1 MTAARRRLE
10 SRRRTQTMSPEQL
23 EEMRRRAREKVQ
35 EDLAAAPGALAQGVG
50 NFARFL
56 TEDPERTAKLGGL
69 LTDAGGI
76 AEAFGY
82 YPDPFNEGKFLPS
95 ALQQFKEGDRLGAG
109 LTTLGAIP
117 LLGIFARGIK
127 GARAA
132 ARGADAAD
140 NAENADTLPQEL
152 TFPDLGDSTV
162 DIEPDP
168 FREPDILNINDLRA
182 SELRQGYGGEMLKR
196 VIKEADRKGVTL
208 TLKPE
213 QLPDA
218 PPGAMDDDQLREW
231 YRSLGFRNR
240 VEQSGDVPEGSGP
253 GKADYMIRPPKPI
266 KSFADYNKEIG
277 KARQDG
283 DKDLVKRLVA
293 ERDEDHP
300 PKKKQKKQKEPQKSA
315 RDVARQASIVE
326 QDNTGVVRHVRSG
339 ERENQS
345 TENFGFEGP
354 GLTRYSTAAT
364 RALAK
369 MKLPSR
375 NVSGDDLLNRLELS
389 AMTEDQSGIRSLI
402 KEMGG
407 LDDPNFIGKEGSG
420 ATITY
425 DQFLERLNQYGPKR
439 NVVRNADPEYPRMQ
453 ELDYYSEVTDP
464 ASENFAINPVQSLGF
479 GRSAY
484 HRFNNL
490 HTFNRN
496 IDPKTKTGR
505 EAINLRTSHDH
516 YRDLGPEIEEALGP
530 DHDIIA
536 HSRGGLYRMRDSAN
550 PSDNGHLTV
559 GFDEFQIDGMSRLS
573 KLRSEI
579 TPQKRLK
586 EKARIEKKAS
596 QFQDKASSIGD
607 DALARFNSTED
618 DFTKNFNQIFKYYS
632 TDGASEG
639 QKIGDMIM
647 MDKFLTNLR
656 TADPAREFW
665 EKNFQSMF
673 RKPDFDPSNK
683 EFLAKF
689 VSSREGQNY
698 MEDLFPGQLVALRDK
713 GDFGGYERF
722 SERMKRYGEAPENG
736 AGSMVLDGMSDIL
749 KSGKPGDSF
758 MSRAFEGQKLDELNE
773 AGEEYGNAVAE
784 LSVLAGDK
792 LNRINIVDRAFVE
805 TADKYGDVIE
815 ELSDIKQEFSS
826 LKAAQ
831 DKNISR
837 RLERLNQK
845 TKAFSDFSNS
855 MASMDPSF
863 AARQKAQ
870 FRRIDNMVRLLK
882 QAEDG
887 EGGIRSIKFD
897 NGADFIQELV
907 DGFRKGREVI
917 DITDTSA
924 ESFYSTRRALQ
935 QGRDHALAVLLEGDF
950 TSLRGLEQYKNRRLN
965 LPEGGGNFE
974 VRGSAEELEKQ
985 RQLLEDL
992 QFELRSLF
1000 GGDYENFSEAFKAD
1014 SRVGIADK
1022 KANDNLIELHERQI
1036 SSGFSDE
1043 PNIDLQTVAEQN
1055 QAMLDL
1061 TERESELLK
1070 KTADAD
1076 PEFSAELVEQ
1086 ISSGMLRKEYD
1097 LPFESVSNSIEQV
1110 IQGDLANLFDGH
1122 LMNHTLYQS
1131 HRGKPVTAEDLLEP
1145 DTDFAVPKFIMIPTA
1160 GKTLQQ
1166 RRPSVSFEEPGGF
1179 KFQDGAR
1186 DAAIKNF
1193 MEDNPGLVKIRKE
1206 LNEVAS
1212 AQTDAAIDNGYKSKD
1227 VVLEITEETRRKY
1240 AEAFARA
1247 INNQVKQAEKGLL
1260 PRNADAV
1267 DSAEYL
1273 RTEAMRYFKES
1284 NTDSDTFVRYAKG
1297 GEVNLHK
1304 GIGAM
1309 AREVL

>member
-1 MTAARRRLE
+1 MTPIQKEIDERQKLLARKREQRREQLRQDQERRRE
-10 SRRRTQTMSPEQL
+10 AIKE
-23 EEMRRRAREKVQ
+23 
-35 EDLAAAPGALAQGVG
+35 APGALAQGVG

-56 TEDPERTAKLGGL
+56 KENPESGVKLGGL

-82 YPDPFNEGKFLPS
+82 YPDPFNEGKYMPS
-95 ALQQFKEGDRLGAG
+95 VAQQLREAETVGEYVGAG

-117 LLGIFARGIK
+117 LVGIFARGIK
-127 GARAA
+127 GARAVSDI
-132 ARGADAAD
+132 ADAAED
-140 NAENADTLPQEL
+140 AEEALKAGHKLD
-152 TFPDLGDSTV
+152 FPDLNGSSV
-162 DIEPDP
+162 RLEPDP
-168 FREPDILNINDLRA
+168 FGKEDVLNINELQA
-182 SELRQGYGGEMLKR
+182 TELRKGYGTEMMNR
-196 VIKEADRKGVTL
+196 IIADADRDGVTL
-208 TLKPE
+208 TLMPE
-213 QLPDA
+213 RLGDDLLS
-218 PPGAMDDDQLREW
+218 MDDDELRAF
-231 YRSLGFRNR
+231 YRKFGFRDR
-240 VEQSGDVPEGSGP
+240 APRTGDTP
-253 GKADYMIRPPKPI
+253 ADSDSPLSKYMIR
-266 KSFADYNKEIG
+266 E
-277 KARQDG
+277 
-283 DKDLVKRLVA
+283 
-293 ERDEDHP
+293 
-300 PKKKQKKQKEPQKSA
+300 PKKAEEPKKASMREAQYNAAIGAARGNPEEQQRLIAEKNEFYPKKSKKKKEPQKSA
-315 RDVARQASIVE
+315 RDLANEASIVE
-326 QDNTGVVRHVRSG
+326 QDNTGVVRHIRSG
-339 ERENQS
+339 ERADQS

-453 ELDYYSEVTDP
+453 ELDYYSEITDP
-464 ASENFAINPVQSLGF
+464 ASQNFAINPVQALSF
-479 GRSAY
+479 GRSAG

-490 HTFNRN
+490 HTFDRN
-496 IDPKTKTGR
+496 IDPKTKTGQA
-505 EAINLRTSHDH
+505 AINLRTSHDH
-516 YRDLGPEIEEALGP
+516 YKDLGPEIEEALGP
-530 DHDIIA
+530 GHDIIA

-573 KLRSEI
+573 KLRSEV
-579 TPQKRLK
+579 TPQRRLK

-596 QFQDKASSIGD
+596 QFQDRAMSIGD
-607 DALARFNSTED
+607 DAIARFNSTED
-618 DFTKNFNQIFKYYS
+618 DFTKNFNKIFEYYH
-632 TDGASEG
+632 TEGASEG
-639 QKIGDMIM
+639 QKIGDMVM
-647 MDKFLTNLR
+647 MDKFLTSLR
-656 TADPAREFW
+656 TADPARKFW
-665 EKNFQSMF
+665 EKNFHSMF

-683 EFLAKF
+683 DFLAKF

-698 MEDLFPGQLVALRDK
+698 MEDLFPGQLVDLRDK
-713 GDFGGYERF
+713 GNFGGFQRF

-736 AGSMVLDGMSDIL
+736 AASRVLDGMSNIM

-758 MSRAFEGQKLDELNE
+758 ISRAFEGQKLDELNE

-792 LNRINIVDRAFVE
+792 LSRINIVDRSFVE

-815 ELSDIKQEFSS
+815 TLSDLKNEFSS
-826 LKAAQ
+826 LKAAE
-831 DKNISR
+831 DKSVFR

-845 TKAFSDFSNS
+845 TRDFSDFSNS
-855 MASMDPSF
+855 MSSIDPSF
-863 AARQKAQ
+863 AAKQQAQ

-882 QAEDG
+882 EAEDG
-887 EGGIRSIKFD
+887 ERGIRSIKFD
-897 NGADFIQELV
+897 NGADFVKQLV
-907 DGFRKGREVI
+907 DGFRKGRSAF
-917 DITDTSA
+917 DTNATGFDEGA
-924 ESFYSTRRALQ
+924 EAIYSTRRVLEED
-935 QGRDHALAVLLEGDF
+935 RDHVLAVLLEGDF
-950 TSLRGLEQYKNRRLN
+950 TSLRGLDQYKNRRLD
-965 LPEGGGNFE
+965 LSEGRLGRFD
-974 VRGSAEELEKQ
+974 VTGSAEQLEKQ

-1000 GGDYENFSEAFKAD
+1000 GGDYENFSAVFKAD
-1014 SRVGIADK
+1014 SK
-1022 KANDNLIELHERQI
+1022 LDNI
-1036 SSGFSDE
+1036 STTGGGMSAVPE
-1043 PNIDLQTVAEQN
+1043 ARTIAEQH

-1061 TERESELLK
+1061 TQRQNDLLK
-1070 KTADAD
+1070 ETADAD

-1086 ISSGMLRKEYD
+1086 ISSGTLRKEYD
-1097 LPFESVSNSIEQV
+1097 LPYESVSNSIEQV
-1110 IQGDLANLFDGH
+1110 IQGDLANLFDGY
-1122 LMNHTLYQS
+1122 LMNHTLLQS
-1131 HRGKPVTAEDLLEP
+1131 HRGRSVTAEDLLEP

-1166 RRPSVSFEEPGGF
+1166 RSPSVSFDEPGGF

-1212 AQTDAAIDNGYKSKD
+1212 SQTDAAINNGYKSKD
-1227 VVLEITEETRRKY
+1227 VVLEITEDTRRKY

-1247 INNQVKQAEKGLL
+1247 INNQVDQAEKGLL

-1273 RTEAMRYFKES
+1273 REEAMRYFKES
-1284 NTDSDTFVRYAKG
+1284 NTDSETFVRYAKG

>member
-23 EEMRRRAREKVQ
+23 EEMRRQAREKVQ

-56 TEDPERTAKLGGL
+56 AEDPERTVKLGGL

-76 AEAFGY
+76 AEFAGY

-95 ALQQFKEGDRLGAG
+95 ALQQAKEGEYVGAG

-117 LLGIFARGIK
+117 LVGIFARAIK
-127 GARAA
+127 GARAV

-253 GKADYMIRPPKPI
+253 GKADYMIRPPKPV
-266 KSFADYNKEIG
+266 KSFADYNKAIG

-315 RDVARQASIVE
+315 RDVARQASVVE
-326 QDNTGVVRHVRSG
+326 QDNTGVVRHVRPSG
-339 ERENQS
+339 EREDHS
-345 TENFGFEGP
+345 TESFGFEEP

-464 ASENFAINPVQSLGF
+464 ASENFAINPVQALSF
-479 GRSAY
+479 GRSAG

-496 IDPKTKTGR
+496 IDPKTKTGQ
-505 EAINLRTSHDH
+505 AASNVPTSHNH
-516 YRDLGPEIEEALGP
+516 YNDLGPEIEESLGP
-530 DHDIIA
+530 GHDIIA

-596 QFQDKASSIGD
+596 QFQNKAMSIGD
-607 DALARFNSTED
+607 DAIARFKSTED
-618 DFTKNFNQIFKYYS
+618 DFTKNFGKIFEYYH
-632 TDGASEG
+632 TEGASEG
-639 QKIGDMIM
+639 QKIGDMVM
-647 MDKFLTNLR
+647 MDKFLTSLR

-665 EKNFQSMF
+665 EKNFHSMF

-713 GDFGGYERF
+713 GNFGGFQRF

-736 AGSMVLDGMSDIL
+736 AASRVLDGMSDIL

-758 MSRAFEGQKLDELNE
+758 ISRAFEGQKLDELNE

-792 LNRINIVDRAFVE
+792 LSRINIVDRAFVE

-815 ELSDIKQEFSS
+815 TLSDIKKEFSS
-826 LKAAQ
+826 LKSAQ
-831 DKNISR
+831 DKSISR

-845 TKAFSDFSNS
+845 TRDFSDFSNS
-855 MASMDPSF
+855 MASIDPSF
-863 AARQKAQ
+863 AAKQKAQ

-897 NGADFIQELV
+897 NGADFVKQLV
-907 DGFRKGREVI
+907 DGFRKGRNAF
-917 DITDTSA
+917 DTTATGFDEGADSI
-924 ESFYSTRRALQ
+924 FGTRRALE

-950 TSLRGLEQYKNRRLN
+950 TSLRGLEQYKNRQLN
-965 LPEGGGNFE
+965 LPERGGNFD

-1014 SRVGIADK
+1014 SRVGYG
-1022 KANDNLIELHERQI
+1022 RQI
-1036 SSGFSDE
+1036 SRGLSDE
-1043 PNIDLQTVAEQN
+1043 PDIDLQTVAEQH

-1061 TERESELLK
+1061 TQRESDLLK

-1086 ISSGMLRKEYD
+1086 ISSGTLRKEYD

-1145 DTDFAVPKFIMIPTA
+1145 DSDFAVPKFIMIPTA

-1166 RRPSVSFEEPGGF
+1166 RRPSVSFDEPGGF

-1212 AQTDAAIDNGYKSKD
+1212 AQNDAAIDNGYKSKD
-1227 VVLEITEETRRKY
+1227 VVLEITEDTRRKY

-1247 INNQVKQAEKGLL
+1247 INNQVAQAEKGLL

-1273 RTEAMRYFKES
+1273 REEAMRYFKES
-1284 NTDSDTFVRYAKG
+1284 NTDSETFVRYAKG

>member
-1 MTAARRRLE
+1 MTPIQKEIDERQKLLARKREQRREQLRQDQARRRE
-10 SRRRTQTMSPEQL
+10 AIKE
-23 EEMRRRAREKVQ
+23 
-35 EDLAAAPGALAQGVG
+35 APGALAQGVG

-56 TEDPERTAKLGGL
+56 KENPESGVKLGGL

-82 YPDPFNEGKFLPS
+82 YPDPFNEGKYMPS
-95 ALQQFKEGDRLGAG
+95 VAQQLREAETVGDYVGAG

-117 LLGIFARGIK
+117 LVGIFARGIK
-127 GARAA
+127 GARAVSDI
-132 ARGADAAD
+132 ADAAED
-140 NAENADTLPQEL
+140 AEEALKAGHKLD
-152 TFPDLGDSTV
+152 FPDLNGSSV
-162 DIEPDP
+162 RLEPDP
-168 FREPDILNINDLRA
+168 FGKEDVLNINELQA
-182 SELRQGYGGEMLKR
+182 TELRKGYGTEMMNR
-196 VIKEADRKGVTL
+196 IIADADRDGVTL
-208 TLKPE
+208 TLMPE
-213 QLPDA
+213 RLGDDLLS
-218 PPGAMDDDQLREW
+218 MDDDELRAF
-231 YRSLGFRNR
+231 YRKFGFRDR
-240 VEQSGDVPEGSGP
+240 APRTGDTP
-253 GKADYMIRPPKPI
+253 ADSDSPLSKYMIR
-266 KSFADYNKEIG
+266 E
-277 KARQDG
+277 
-283 DKDLVKRLVA
+283 
-293 ERDEDHP
+293 
-300 PKKKQKKQKEPQKSA
+300 PKKAEEPKKASMSEAQYNAAIGAARGNPEEQQRLIAEKNEFYPKKSKKKKEPQKSA
-315 RDVARQASIVE
+315 RDLANEASIVE
-326 QDNTGVVRHVRSG
+326 QDNTGVVRHIRSG
-339 ERENQS
+339 ERADQS

-453 ELDYYSEVTDP
+453 ELDYYSEITDP
-464 ASENFAINPVQSLGF
+464 ASQNFAINPVQALSF
-479 GRSAY
+479 GRSAG

-490 HTFNRN
+490 HTFDRN
-496 IDPKTKTGR
+496 IDPKTKTGQA
-505 EAINLRTSHDH
+505 AINLRTSHDH
-516 YRDLGPEIEEALGP
+516 YKDLGPEIEEALGP
-530 DHDIIA
+530 GHDIIA

-573 KLRSEI
+573 KLRSEV
-579 TPQKRLK
+579 TPQRRLK

-596 QFQDKASSIGD
+596 QFQDRAMSIGD
-607 DALARFNSTED
+607 DAIARFNSTED
-618 DFTKNFNQIFKYYS
+618 DFTKNFNKIFEYYH
-632 TDGASEG
+632 TEGASEG
-639 QKIGDMIM
+639 QKIGDMVM
-647 MDKFLTNLR
+647 MDKFLTSLR
-656 TADPAREFW
+656 TADPARKFW
-665 EKNFQSMF
+665 EKNFHSMF

-683 EFLAKF
+683 DFLAKF

-698 MEDLFPGQLVALRDK
+698 MEDLFPGQLVDLRDK
-713 GDFGGYERF
+713 GNFGGFQRF

-736 AGSMVLDGMSDIL
+736 AASRVLDGMSNIM

-758 MSRAFEGQKLDELNE
+758 ISRAFEGQKLDELNE

-792 LNRINIVDRAFVE
+792 LSRINIVDRSFVE

-815 ELSDIKQEFSS
+815 TLSDLKNEFSS
-826 LKAAQ
+826 LKAAE
-831 DKNISR
+831 DKSVFR

-845 TKAFSDFSNS
+845 TRDFSDFSNS
-855 MASMDPSF
+855 MSSIDPSF
-863 AARQKAQ
+863 AAKQQAQ

-882 QAEDG
+882 EAEDG
-887 EGGIRSIKFD
+887 ERGIRSIKFD
-897 NGADFIQELV
+897 NGADFVKQLV
-907 DGFRKGREVI
+907 DGFRKGRSAF
-917 DITDTSA
+917 DTNATGFDEGA
-924 ESFYSTRRALQ
+924 EAIYSTRRVLEED
-935 QGRDHALAVLLEGDF
+935 RDHVLAVLLEGDF
-950 TSLRGLEQYKNRRLN
+950 TSLRGLDQYKNRRLD
-965 LPEGGGNFE
+965 LSEGRLGRFD
-974 VRGSAEELEKQ
+974 VTGSAEQLEKQ

-1000 GGDYENFSEAFKAD
+1000 GGDYENFSAVFKAD
-1014 SRVGIADK
+1014 SK
-1022 KANDNLIELHERQI
+1022 LDNI
-1036 SSGFSDE
+1036 STTGGGMSAVPE
-1043 PNIDLQTVAEQN
+1043 ARTIAEQH

-1061 TERESELLK
+1061 TQRQNDLLK
-1070 KTADAD
+1070 ETADAD

-1086 ISSGMLRKEYD
+1086 ISSGTLRKEYD
-1097 LPFESVSNSIEQV
+1097 LPYESVSNSIEQV
-1110 IQGDLANLFDGH
+1110 IQGDLANLFDGY
-1122 LMNHTLYQS
+1122 LMNHTLLQS
-1131 HRGKPVTAEDLLEP
+1131 HRGRSVTAEDLLEP

-1166 RRPSVSFEEPGGF
+1166 RSPSVSFDEPGGF

-1212 AQTDAAIDNGYKSKD
+1212 SQTDAAINNGYKSKD
-1227 VVLEITEETRRKY
+1227 VVLEITEDTRRKY

-1247 INNQVKQAEKGLL
+1247 INNQVEQAQKGLL
-1260 PRNADAV
+1260 NPNADAV
-1267 DSAEYL
+1267 DLAEDL
-1273 RTEAMRYFKES
+1273 RQGAMRYFKES
-1284 NTDSDTFVRYAKG
+1284 NTDSETFVRYAKG

>member
-1 MTAARRRLE
+1 MTPIQKEIDERQKLLARKREQRREQLRQDQARRRE
-10 SRRRTQTMSPEQL
+10 AIKE
-23 EEMRRRAREKVQ
+23 
-35 EDLAAAPGALAQGVG
+35 APGALAQGVG

-56 TEDPERTAKLGGL
+56 KENPESGVKLGGL

-82 YPDPFNEGKFLPS
+82 YPDPFNEGKYMPS
-95 ALQQFKEGDRLGAG
+95 VAQQLREAETVGEYVGAG

-117 LLGIFARGIK
+117 LVGIFARGIK
-127 GARAA
+127 GARAVSDI
-132 ARGADAAD
+132 ADAAED
-140 NAENADTLPQEL
+140 AEEALKAGHKLD
-152 TFPDLGDSTV
+152 FPDLNGSSV
-162 DIEPDP
+162 RLEPDP
-168 FREPDILNINDLRA
+168 FGKEDVLNINELQA
-182 SELRQGYGGEMLKR
+182 TELRKGYGTEMMNR
-196 VIKEADRKGVTL
+196 IIADADRDGVTL
-208 TLKPE
+208 TLMPE
-213 QLPDA
+213 RLGDDLLS
-218 PPGAMDDDQLREW
+218 MDDDELRAF
-231 YRSLGFRNR
+231 YRKFGFRDR
-240 VEQSGDVPEGSGP
+240 APRTGDTP
-253 GKADYMIRPPKPI
+253 ADSDSPLSKYMIR
-266 KSFADYNKEIG
+266 E
-277 KARQDG
+277 
-283 DKDLVKRLVA
+283 
-293 ERDEDHP
+293 
-300 PKKKQKKQKEPQKSA
+300 PKKAEEPKKASMSEAQYNAAIGAARGNPEEQQRLIAEKNEFYPKKSKKKKEPQKSA
-315 RDVARQASIVE
+315 RDLANEASIVE
-326 QDNTGVVRHVRSG
+326 QDNTGVVRHIRSG
-339 ERENQS
+339 ERADQS

-453 ELDYYSEVTDP
+453 ELDYYSEITDP
-464 ASENFAINPVQSLGF
+464 ASQNFAINPVQALSF
-479 GRSAY
+479 GRSAG

-490 HTFNRN
+490 HTFDRN
-496 IDPKTKTGR
+496 IDPKTKTGQA
-505 EAINLRTSHDH
+505 AINLRTSHDH
-516 YRDLGPEIEEALGP
+516 YKDLGPEIEEALGP
-530 DHDIIA
+530 GHDIIA

-573 KLRSEI
+573 KLRSEV
-579 TPQKRLK
+579 TPQRRLK

-596 QFQDKASSIGD
+596 QFQDRAMSIGD
-607 DALARFNSTED
+607 DAIARFNSTED
-618 DFTKNFNQIFKYYS
+618 DFTKNFNKIFEYYH
-632 TDGASEG
+632 TEGASEG
-639 QKIGDMIM
+639 QKIGDMVM
-647 MDKFLTNLR
+647 MDKFLTSLR
-656 TADPAREFW
+656 TADPARKFW
-665 EKNFQSMF
+665 EKNFHSMF

-683 EFLAKF
+683 DFLAKF

-698 MEDLFPGQLVALRDK
+698 MEDLFPGQLVDLRDK
-713 GDFGGYERF
+713 GNFGGFQRF

-736 AGSMVLDGMSDIL
+736 AASRVLDGMSNIM

-758 MSRAFEGQKLDELNE
+758 ISRAFEGQKLDELNE

-792 LNRINIVDRAFVE
+792 LSRINIVDRSFVE

-815 ELSDIKQEFSS
+815 TLSDLKNEFSS
-826 LKAAQ
+826 LKAAE
-831 DKNISR
+831 DKSVFR

-845 TKAFSDFSNS
+845 TRDFSDFSNS
-855 MASMDPSF
+855 MSSIDPSF
-863 AARQKAQ
+863 AAKQQAQ

-882 QAEDG
+882 EAEDG
-887 EGGIRSIKFD
+887 ERGIRSIKFD
-897 NGADFIQELV
+897 NGADFVKQLV
-907 DGFRKGREVI
+907 DGFRKGRSAF
-917 DITDTSA
+917 DTNATGFDEGA
-924 ESFYSTRRALQ
+924 EAIYSTRRVLEED
-935 QGRDHALAVLLEGDF
+935 RDHVLAVLLEGDF
-950 TSLRGLEQYKNRRLN
+950 TSLRGLDQYKNRRLD
-965 LPEGGGNFE
+965 LSEGRLGRFD
-974 VRGSAEELEKQ
+974 VTGSAEQLEKQ

-1000 GGDYENFSEAFKAD
+1000 GGDYENFSAVFKAD
-1014 SRVGIADK
+1014 SK
-1022 KANDNLIELHERQI
+1022 LDNI
-1036 SSGFSDE
+1036 STTGGGMSAVPE
-1043 PNIDLQTVAEQN
+1043 ARTIAEQH

-1061 TERESELLK
+1061 TQRQNDLLK
-1070 KTADAD
+1070 ETADAD

-1086 ISSGMLRKEYD
+1086 ISSGTLRKEYD
-1097 LPFESVSNSIEQV
+1097 LPYESVSNSIEQV
-1110 IQGDLANLFDGH
+1110 IQGDLANLFDGY
-1122 LMNHTLYQS
+1122 LMNHTLLQS
-1131 HRGKPVTAEDLLEP
+1131 HRGRSVTAEDLLEP

-1166 RRPSVSFEEPGGF
+1166 RSPSVSFDEPGGF

-1212 AQTDAAIDNGYKSKD
+1212 SQTDAAINNGYKSKD
-1227 VVLEITEETRRKY
+1227 VVLEITEDTRRKY

-1247 INNQVKQAEKGLL
+1247 INNQVDQAEKGLL

-1273 RTEAMRYFKES
+1273 REEAMRYFKES
-1284 NTDSDTFVRYAKG
+1284 NTDSETFVRYAKG

>member
-1 MTAARRRLE
+1 MTPIQKEIDERQKLLARKREQRREQLRQDQERRRE
-10 SRRRTQTMSPEQL
+10 AIKE
-23 EEMRRRAREKVQ
+23 
-35 EDLAAAPGALAQGVG
+35 APGALAQGVG

-56 TEDPERTAKLGGL
+56 KENPESGVKLGGL

-82 YPDPFNEGKFLPS
+82 YPDPFNEGKYMPS
-95 ALQQFKEGDRLGAG
+95 VAQQLREAETVGEYVGAG

-117 LLGIFARGIK
+117 LVGIFARGIK
-127 GARAA
+127 GARAVSDI
-132 ARGADAAD
+132 ADAAED
-140 NAENADTLPQEL
+140 AEEALKAGHKLD
-152 TFPDLGDSTV
+152 FPDLNGSSV
-162 DIEPDP
+162 RLEPDP
-168 FREPDILNINDLRA
+168 FGKEDVLNINELQA
-182 SELRQGYGGEMLKR
+182 TELRKGYGTEMMNR
-196 VIKEADRKGVTL
+196 IIADADRDGVTL
-208 TLKPE
+208 TLMPE
-213 QLPDA
+213 RLGDDLLS
-218 PPGAMDDDQLREW
+218 MDDDELRAF
-231 YRSLGFRNR
+231 YRKFGFRDR
-240 VEQSGDVPEGSGP
+240 APRTGDTP
-253 GKADYMIRPPKPI
+253 ADSDSPLSKYMIR
-266 KSFADYNKEIG
+266 E
-277 KARQDG
+277 
-283 DKDLVKRLVA
+283 
-293 ERDEDHP
+293 
-300 PKKKQKKQKEPQKSA
+300 PKKAEEPKKASMSEAQYNAAIGAARGNPEEQQRLIAEKNEFYPKKSKKKKEPQKSA
-315 RDVARQASIVE
+315 RDLANEASIVE
-326 QDNTGVVRHVRSG
+326 QDNTGVVRHIRSG
-339 ERENQS
+339 ERADQS

-453 ELDYYSEVTDP
+453 ELDYYSEITDP
-464 ASENFAINPVQSLGF
+464 ASQNFAINPVQALSF
-479 GRSAY
+479 GRSAG

-490 HTFNRN
+490 HTFDRN
-496 IDPKTKTGR
+496 IDPKTKTGQA
-505 EAINLRTSHDH
+505 AINLRTSHDH
-516 YRDLGPEIEEALGP
+516 YKDLGPEIEEALGP
-530 DHDIIA
+530 GHDIIA

-596 QFQDKASSIGD
+596 QFQDKAVSIGD
-607 DALARFNSTED
+607 DAIARFNSTED
-618 DFTKNFNQIFKYYS
+618 DFTKNFNKIFEYYH
-632 TDGASEG
+632 TEGASEG
-639 QKIGDMIM
+639 QKIGDMVM
-647 MDKFLTNLR
+647 MDKFLTSLR
-656 TADPAREFW
+656 TADPARKFW
-665 EKNFQSMF
+665 EKNFHSMF

-683 EFLAKF
+683 DFLAKF

-713 GDFGGYERF
+713 GNFGGFQRF
-722 SERMKRYGEAPENG
+722 SERMKTYGEFPDNG
-736 AGSMVLDGMSDIL
+736 AASRIFDGMSNIM

-758 MSRAFEGQKLDELNE
+758 ISRAFEGQKLDELTE

-792 LNRINIVDRAFVE
+792 LSRYNIADRAFVE
-805 TADKYGDVIE
+805 TADKYGDLIQT
-815 ELSDIKQEFSS
+815 LSDLKNEFSS

-831 DKNISR
+831 DKSVFR

-845 TKAFSDFSNS
+845 TRDFSDFSNS
-855 MASMDPSF
+855 MSSIDPAF
-863 AARQKAQ
+863 AAKQQAQ

-882 QAEDG
+882 EAEDG
-887 EGGIRSIKFD
+887 ERGIRSIKFD
-897 NGADFIQELV
+897 NGADFVKQLV
-907 DGFRKGREVI
+907 DGFRKGRSAF
-917 DITDTSA
+917 DTNATGFDEGA
-924 ESFYSTRRALQ
+924 EAIYSTRRVLEED
-935 QGRDHALAVLLEGDF
+935 RDHVLAVLLEGDF
-950 TSLRGLEQYKNRRLN
+950 TSLRGLDQYKNRRLD
-965 LPEGGGNFE
+965 LSEGRLGRFD
-974 VRGSAEELEKQ
+974 VTGSAEQLEKQ

-1000 GGDYENFSEAFKAD
+1000 GGDYENFSAVFKAD
-1014 SRVGIADK
+1014 SK
-1022 KANDNLIELHERQI
+1022 LDNI
-1036 SSGFSDE
+1036 STTGGGMSAVPE
-1043 PNIDLQTVAEQN
+1043 ARTIAEQH

-1061 TERESELLK
+1061 TQRQNDLLK
-1070 KTADAD
+1070 ETADAD

-1086 ISSGMLRKEYD
+1086 ISSGTLRKEYD
-1097 LPFESVSNSIEQV
+1097 LPYESVSNSIEQV
-1110 IQGDLANLFDGH
+1110 IQGDLANLFDGY
-1122 LMNHTLYQS
+1122 LMNHTLLQS
-1131 HRGKPVTAEDLLEP
+1131 HRGRSVTAEDLLEP

-1166 RRPSVSFEEPGGF
+1166 RSPSVSFDEPGGF

-1212 AQTDAAIDNGYKSKD
+1212 SQTDAAINNGYKSKD
-1227 VVLEITEETRRKY
+1227 VVLEITEDTRRKY

-1247 INNQVKQAEKGLL
+1247 INNQVEQAQKGLL

-1273 RTEAMRYFKES
+1273 REEAMRYFKES
-1284 NTDSDTFVRYAKG
+1284 NTDSETFVRYAKG

>member
-1 MTAARRRLE
+1 MTPIQKEIDERQKLLARKREQRREQLRQDQERRRE
-10 SRRRTQTMSPEQL
+10 AIKE
-23 EEMRRRAREKVQ
+23 
-35 EDLAAAPGALAQGVG
+35 APGALAQGVG

-56 TEDPERTAKLGGL
+56 KENPESGVKLGGL

-82 YPDPFNEGKFLPS
+82 YPDPFNEGKYMPS
-95 ALQQFKEGDRLGAG
+95 VAQQLREAETVGDYVGAG

-117 LLGIFARGIK
+117 LVGIFARGIK
-127 GARAA
+127 GARAVSDI
-132 ARGADAAD
+132 ADAAED
-140 NAENADTLPQEL
+140 AEEALKAGHKLD
-152 TFPDLGDSTV
+152 FPDLNGSSV
-162 DIEPDP
+162 RLEPDP
-168 FREPDILNINDLRA
+168 FGKEDVLNINELQA
-182 SELRQGYGGEMLKR
+182 TELRKGYGTEMMNR
-196 VIKEADRKGVTL
+196 IIADADRDGVTL
-208 TLKPE
+208 TLMPE
-213 QLPDA
+213 RLGDDLLS
-218 PPGAMDDDQLREW
+218 MDDDELRAF
-231 YRSLGFRNR
+231 YRKFGFRDR
-240 VEQSGDVPEGSGP
+240 APRTGDTP
-253 GKADYMIRPPKPI
+253 ADSDSPLSKYMIR
-266 KSFADYNKEIG
+266 E
-277 KARQDG
+277 
-283 DKDLVKRLVA
+283 
-293 ERDEDHP
+293 
-300 PKKKQKKQKEPQKSA
+300 PKKAEEPKKASMSEAQYNAAIGAARGNPEEQQRLIAEKNEFYPKKSKKKKEPQKSA
-315 RDVARQASIVE
+315 RDLANEASIVE
-326 QDNTGVVRHVRSG
+326 QDNTGVVRHIRSG
-339 ERENQS
+339 ERADQS

-453 ELDYYSEVTDP
+453 ELDYYSEITDP
-464 ASENFAINPVQSLGF
+464 ASQNFAINPVQALSF
-479 GRSAY
+479 GRSAG

-490 HTFNRN
+490 HTFDRN
-496 IDPKTKTGR
+496 IDPKTKTGQA
-505 EAINLRTSHDH
+505 AINLRTSHDH
-516 YRDLGPEIEEALGP
+516 YKDLGPEIEEALGP
-530 DHDIIA
+530 GHDIIA

-573 KLRSEI
+573 KLRSEV
-579 TPQKRLK
+579 TPQRRLK

-596 QFQDKASSIGD
+596 QFQDRAMSIGD
-607 DALARFNSTED
+607 DAIARFNSTED
-618 DFTKNFNQIFKYYS
+618 DFTKNFNKIFEYYH
-632 TDGASEG
+632 TEGASEG
-639 QKIGDMIM
+639 QKIGDMVM
-647 MDKFLTNLR
+647 MDKFLTSLR
-656 TADPAREFW
+656 TADPARKFW
-665 EKNFQSMF
+665 EKNFHSMF

-683 EFLAKF
+683 DFLAKF

-698 MEDLFPGQLVALRDK
+698 MEDLFPGQLVDLRDK
-713 GDFGGYERF
+713 GNFGGFQRF

-736 AGSMVLDGMSDIL
+736 AASRVLDGMSNIM

-758 MSRAFEGQKLDELNE
+758 ISRAFEGQKLDELNE

-792 LNRINIVDRAFVE
+792 LSRINIVDRSFVE

-815 ELSDIKQEFSS
+815 TLSDLKNEFSS
-826 LKAAQ
+826 LKAAE
-831 DKNISR
+831 DKSVFR

-845 TKAFSDFSNS
+845 TRDFSDFSNS
-855 MASMDPSF
+855 MSSIDPSF
-863 AARQKAQ
+863 AAKQQAQ

-882 QAEDG
+882 EAEDG
-887 EGGIRSIKFD
+887 ERGIRSIKFD
-897 NGADFIQELV
+897 NGADFVKQLV
-907 DGFRKGREVI
+907 DGFRKGRSAF
-917 DITDTSA
+917 DTNATGFDEGA
-924 ESFYSTRRALQ
+924 EAIYSTRRVLEED
-935 QGRDHALAVLLEGDF
+935 RDHVLAVLLEGDF
-950 TSLRGLEQYKNRRLN
+950 TSLRGLDQYKNRRLD
-965 LPEGGGNFE
+965 LSEGRLGRFD
-974 VRGSAEELEKQ
+974 VTGSAEQLEKQ

-1000 GGDYENFSEAFKAD
+1000 GGDYENFSAVFKAD
-1014 SRVGIADK
+1014 SK
-1022 KANDNLIELHERQI
+1022 LDNI
-1036 SSGFSDE
+1036 STTGGGMSAVPE
-1043 PNIDLQTVAEQN
+1043 ARTIAEQH

-1061 TERESELLK
+1061 TQRQNDLLK
-1070 KTADAD
+1070 ETADAD

-1086 ISSGMLRKEYD
+1086 ISSGTLRKEYD
-1097 LPFESVSNSIEQV
+1097 LPYESVSNSIEQV
-1110 IQGDLANLFDGH
+1110 IQGDLANLFDGY
-1122 LMNHTLYQS
+1122 LMNHTLLQS
-1131 HRGKPVTAEDLLEP
+1131 HRGRSVTAEDLLEP

-1166 RRPSVSFEEPGGF
+1166 RSPSVSFDEPGGF

-1212 AQTDAAIDNGYKSKD
+1212 SQTDAAINNGYKSKD
-1227 VVLEITEETRRKY
+1227 VVLEITEDTRRKY

-1247 INNQVKQAEKGLL
+1247 INNQVEQAQKGLL

-1273 RTEAMRYFKES
+1273 REEAMRYFKES
-1284 NTDSDTFVRYAKG
+1284 NTDSETFVRYAKG

>member
-1 MTAARRRLE
+1 MTPIQKEIDERQKLLARKREQRREQLRQDQARRRE
-10 SRRRTQTMSPEQL
+10 AIKE
-23 EEMRRRAREKVQ
+23 
-35 EDLAAAPGALAQGVG
+35 APGALAQGVG

-56 TEDPERTAKLGGL
+56 KENPESGVKLGGL

-82 YPDPFNEGKFLPS
+82 YPDPFNEGKYMPS
-95 ALQQFKEGDRLGAG
+95 VAQQLREAETVGDYVGAG

-117 LLGIFARGIK
+117 LVGIFARGIK
-127 GARAA
+127 GARAVSDI
-132 ARGADAAD
+132 ADAAED
-140 NAENADTLPQEL
+140 AEEALKAGHKLD
-152 TFPDLGDSTV
+152 FPDLNGSSV
-162 DIEPDP
+162 RLEPDP
-168 FREPDILNINDLRA
+168 FGKEDVLNINELQA
-182 SELRQGYGGEMLKR
+182 TELRKGYGTEMMNR
-196 VIKEADRKGVTL
+196 IIADADRDGVTL
-208 TLKPE
+208 TLMPE
-213 QLPDA
+213 RLGDDLLS
-218 PPGAMDDDQLREW
+218 MDDDELRAF
-231 YRSLGFRNR
+231 YRKFGFRDR
-240 VEQSGDVPEGSGP
+240 APRTGDTP
-253 GKADYMIRPPKPI
+253 ADSDSPLSKYMIR
-266 KSFADYNKEIG
+266 E
-277 KARQDG
+277 
-283 DKDLVKRLVA
+283 
-293 ERDEDHP
+293 
-300 PKKKQKKQKEPQKSA
+300 PKKAEEPKKASMSEAQYNAAIGAARGNPEEQQRLIAEKNEFYPKKSKKKKEPQKSA
-315 RDVARQASIVE
+315 RDLANEASIVE
-326 QDNTGVVRHVRSG
+326 QDNTGVVRHIRSG
-339 ERENQS
+339 ERADQS

-453 ELDYYSEVTDP
+453 ELDYYSEITDP
-464 ASENFAINPVQSLGF
+464 ASQNFAINPVQALSF
-479 GRSAY
+479 GRSAG

-490 HTFNRN
+490 HTFDRN
-496 IDPKTKTGR
+496 IDPKTKTGQA
-505 EAINLRTSHDH
+505 AINLRTSHDH
-516 YRDLGPEIEEALGP
+516 YKDLGPEIEEALGP
-530 DHDIIA
+530 GHDIIA

-573 KLRSEI
+573 KLRSEV
-579 TPQKRLK
+579 TPQRRLK

-596 QFQDKASSIGD
+596 QFQDRAMSIGD
-607 DALARFNSTED
+607 DAIARFNSTED
-618 DFTKNFNQIFKYYS
+618 DFTKNFNKIFEYYH
-632 TDGASEG
+632 TEGASEG
-639 QKIGDMIM
+639 QKIGDMVM
-647 MDKFLTNLR
+647 MDKFLTSLR
-656 TADPAREFW
+656 TADPARKFW
-665 EKNFQSMF
+665 EKNFHSMF

-683 EFLAKF
+683 DFLAKF

-698 MEDLFPGQLVALRDK
+698 MEDLFPGQLVDLRDK
-713 GDFGGYERF
+713 GNFGGFQRF

-736 AGSMVLDGMSDIL
+736 AASRVLDGMSNIM

-758 MSRAFEGQKLDELNE
+758 ISRAFEGQKLDELNE

-792 LNRINIVDRAFVE
+792 LSRINIVDRSFVE

-815 ELSDIKQEFSS
+815 TLSDLKNEFSS
-826 LKAAQ
+826 LKAAE
-831 DKNISR
+831 DKSVFR

-845 TKAFSDFSNS
+845 TRDFSDFSNS
-855 MASMDPSF
+855 MSSIDPSF
-863 AARQKAQ
+863 AAKQQAQ

-882 QAEDG
+882 EAEDG
-887 EGGIRSIKFD
+887 ERGIRSIKFD
-897 NGADFIQELV
+897 NGADFVKQLV
-907 DGFRKGREVI
+907 DGFRKGRSAF
-917 DITDTSA
+917 DTNATGFDEGA
-924 ESFYSTRRALQ
+924 EAIYSTRRVLEED
-935 QGRDHALAVLLEGDF
+935 RDHVLAVLLEGDF
-950 TSLRGLEQYKNRRLN
+950 TSLRGLDQYKNRRLD
-965 LPEGGGNFE
+965 LSEGRLGRFD
-974 VRGSAEELEKQ
+974 VTGSAEQLEKQ

-1000 GGDYENFSEAFKAD
+1000 GGDYENFSAVFKAD
-1014 SRVGIADK
+1014 SK
-1022 KANDNLIELHERQI
+1022 LDNI
-1036 SSGFSDE
+1036 STTGGGMSAVPE
-1043 PNIDLQTVAEQN
+1043 ARTIAEQH

-1061 TERESELLK
+1061 TQRQNDLLK
-1070 KTADAD
+1070 ETADAD

-1086 ISSGMLRKEYD
+1086 ISSGTLRKEYD
-1097 LPFESVSNSIEQV
+1097 LPYESVSNSIEQV
-1110 IQGDLANLFDGH
+1110 IQGDLANLFDGY
-1122 LMNHTLYQS
+1122 LMNHTLLQS
-1131 HRGKPVTAEDLLEP
+1131 HRGRSVTAEDLLEP

-1166 RRPSVSFEEPGGF
+1166 RSPSVSFDEPGGF

-1212 AQTDAAIDNGYKSKD
+1212 SQTDAAINNGYKSKD
-1227 VVLEITEETRRKY
+1227 VVLEITEDTRRKY

-1247 INNQVKQAEKGLL
+1247 INNQVDQAEKGLL

-1273 RTEAMRYFKES
+1273 REEAMRYFKES
-1284 NTDSDTFVRYAKG
+1284 NTDSETFVRYAKG

>member
-1 MTAARRRLE
+1 MTPIQKEIDERQKLLARKREQRREQLRQDQERRRE
-10 SRRRTQTMSPEQL
+10 AIKE
-23 EEMRRRAREKVQ
+23 
-35 EDLAAAPGALAQGVG
+35 APGALAQGVG

-56 TEDPERTAKLGGL
+56 KENPESGVKLGGL

-82 YPDPFNEGKFLPS
+82 YPDPFNEGKYMPS
-95 ALQQFKEGDRLGAG
+95 VAQQLREAETVGDYVGAG

-117 LLGIFARGIK
+117 LVGIFARGIK
-127 GARAA
+127 GARAVSDI
-132 ARGADAAD
+132 ADAAED
-140 NAENADTLPQEL
+140 AEEALKAGHKLD
-152 TFPDLGDSTV
+152 FPDLNGSSV
-162 DIEPDP
+162 RLEPDP
-168 FREPDILNINDLRA
+168 FGKEDVLNINELQA
-182 SELRQGYGGEMLKR
+182 TELRKGYGTEMMNR
-196 VIKEADRKGVTL
+196 IIADADRDGVTL
-208 TLKPE
+208 TLMPE
-213 QLPDA
+213 RLGDDLLS
-218 PPGAMDDDQLREW
+218 MDDDELRAF
-231 YRSLGFRNR
+231 YRKFGFRDR
-240 VEQSGDVPEGSGP
+240 APRTGDTP
-253 GKADYMIRPPKPI
+253 ADSDSPLSKYMIR
-266 KSFADYNKEIG
+266 E
-277 KARQDG
+277 
-283 DKDLVKRLVA
+283 
-293 ERDEDHP
+293 
-300 PKKKQKKQKEPQKSA
+300 PKKAEEPKKASMSEAQYNAAIGAARGNPEEQQRLIAEKNEFYPKKSKKKKEPQKSA
-315 RDVARQASIVE
+315 RDLANEASIVE
-326 QDNTGVVRHVRSG
+326 QDNTGVVRHIRSG
-339 ERENQS
+339 ERADQS

-453 ELDYYSEVTDP
+453 ELDYYSEITDP
-464 ASENFAINPVQSLGF
+464 ASENFAINPVQALSF
-479 GRSAY
+479 GRSAG

-490 HTFNRN
+490 HTFDRN
-496 IDPKTKTGR
+496 IDPKTKTGQA
-505 EAINLRTSHDH
+505 AINLRTSHDH
-516 YRDLGPEIEEALGP
+516 YKDLGPEIEEALGP
-530 DHDIIA
+530 GHDIIA

-573 KLRSEI
+573 KLRSEV
-579 TPQKRLK
+579 TPQRRLK

-596 QFQDKASSIGD
+596 QFQDRAMSIGD
-607 DALARFNSTED
+607 DAIARFNSTED
-618 DFTKNFNQIFKYYS
+618 DFTKNFNKIFEYYH
-632 TDGASEG
+632 TEGASEG
-639 QKIGDMIM
+639 QKIGDMVM
-647 MDKFLTNLR
+647 MDKFLTSLR
-656 TADPAREFW
+656 TADPARKFW
-665 EKNFQSMF
+665 EKNFHSMF

-683 EFLAKF
+683 DFLAKF

-698 MEDLFPGQLVALRDK
+698 MEDLFPGQLVDLRDK
-713 GDFGGYERF
+713 GNFGGFQRF

-736 AGSMVLDGMSDIL
+736 AASRVLDGMSNIM

-758 MSRAFEGQKLDELNE
+758 ISRAFEGQKLDELNE

-792 LNRINIVDRAFVE
+792 LSRINIVDRSFVE

-815 ELSDIKQEFSS
+815 TLSDLKNEFSS
-826 LKAAQ
+826 LKAAE
-831 DKNISR
+831 DKSVFR

-845 TKAFSDFSNS
+845 TRDFSDFSNS
-855 MASMDPSF
+855 MSSIDPSF
-863 AARQKAQ
+863 AAKQQAQ

-882 QAEDG
+882 EAEDG
-887 EGGIRSIKFD
+887 ERGIRSIKFD
-897 NGADFIQELV
+897 NGADFVKQLV
-907 DGFRKGREVI
+907 DGFRKGRSAF
-917 DITDTSA
+917 DTNATGFDEGA
-924 ESFYSTRRALQ
+924 EAIYSTRRVLEED
-935 QGRDHALAVLLEGDF
+935 RDHVLAVLLEGDF
-950 TSLRGLEQYKNRRLN
+950 TSLRGLDQYKNRRLD
-965 LPEGGGNFE
+965 LSEGRLGRFD
-974 VRGSAEELEKQ
+974 VTGSAEQLEKQ

-1000 GGDYENFSEAFKAD
+1000 GGDYENFSAVFKAD
-1014 SRVGIADK
+1014 SK
-1022 KANDNLIELHERQI
+1022 LDNI
-1036 SSGFSDE
+1036 STTGGGMSAVPE
-1043 PNIDLQTVAEQN
+1043 ARTIAEQH

-1061 TERESELLK
+1061 TQRQNDLLK
-1070 KTADAD
+1070 ETADAD

-1086 ISSGMLRKEYD
+1086 ISSGTLRKEYD
-1097 LPFESVSNSIEQV
+1097 LPYESVSNSIEQV
-1110 IQGDLANLFDGH
+1110 IQSDLANLFDGY
-1122 LMNHTLYQS
+1122 LMNHTLLQS
-1131 HRGKPVTAEDLLEP
+1131 HRGRSVTAEDLLEP

-1166 RRPSVSFEEPGGF
+1166 RSPSVSFDEPGGF

-1212 AQTDAAIDNGYKSKD
+1212 SQTDAAINNGYKSKD
-1227 VVLEITEETRRKY
+1227 VVLEITEDTRRKY

-1247 INNQVKQAEKGLL
+1247 INNQVDQAEKGLL

-1273 RTEAMRYFKES
+1273 REEAMRYFKES
-1284 NTDSDTFVRYAKG
+1284 NTDSETFVRYAKG

>member
-23 EEMRRRAREKVQ
+23 EEMRRQAREKVQ
-35 EDLAAAPGALAQGVG
+35 EDFAAAPGALAQGVG

-56 TEDPERTAKLGGL
+56 AEDPERTVKLGGL

-76 AEAFGY
+76 AEALGY

-95 ALQQFKEGDRLGAG
+95 ALQQAKEGEYVGAG

-117 LLGIFARGIK
+117 LLGIFARAIK
-127 GARAA
+127 GARAV
-132 ARGADAAD
+132 ARGAKAAD
-140 NAENADTLPQEL
+140 DVENADTLPQEL
-152 TFPDLGDSTV
+152 TFPDLGDSSV

-168 FREPDILNINDLRA
+168 FREPDTLNINDLRA
-182 SELRQGYGGEMLKR
+182 SELRQGYGGEILKR

-253 GKADYMIRPPKPI
+253 GKADYMIRAPKPI
-266 KSFADYNKEIG
+266 KSFADYNKDIG

-283 DKDLVKRLVA
+283 DEDLVKRLVA

-300 PKKKQKKQKEPQKSA
+300 PKKKQKKQKEPEKNA
-315 RDVARQASIVE
+315 RDIAKQASIVE
-326 QDNTGVVRHVRSG
+326 QDNTGVVRHARSG
-339 ERENQS
+339 GRADQS
-345 TENFGFEGP
+345 TENFGFEEP

-389 AMTEDQSGIRSLI
+389 AMTEDQSGIRSLV

-464 ASENFAINPVQSLGF
+464 ASENFAINPVEALSF
-479 GRSAY
+479 GRSAG

-490 HTFNRN
+490 HTFDRN
-496 IDPKTKTGR
+496 ITPKTKTGKAAANV
-505 EAINLRTSHDH
+505 ETSHDH
-516 YRDLGPEIEEALGP
+516 YKDLGPEIEEALGP
-530 DHDIIA
+530 GHDIVA

-596 QFQDKASSIGD
+596 QFQDKAVSIGD
-607 DALARFNSTED
+607 DAIARFNSTED
-618 DFTKNFNQIFKYYS
+618 DFTKNFGRIFEYYH
-632 TDGASEG
+632 TEGVSEG

-647 MDKFLTNLR
+647 MDKFLTSLR

-665 EKNFQSMF
+665 EKNFHSMF

-683 EFLAKF
+683 DFLAKF

-713 GDFGGYERF
+713 GNFGGFQRF
-722 SERMKRYGEAPENG
+722 SERMKTYGEFPDNG
-736 AGSMVLDGMSDIL
+736 AASRIFDGMSNIM

-758 MSRAFEGQKLDELNE
+758 ISRAFEGQKLDELTE

-792 LNRINIVDRAFVE
+792 LSRYNIADRAFVE
-805 TADKYGDVIE
+805 TADKYGDLVQT
-815 ELSDIKQEFSS
+815 LSDLKNEFSS

-831 DKNISR
+831 DKSVFR

-845 TKAFSDFSNS
+845 TRDFSDFSNS
-855 MASMDPSF
+855 MSSIDPGF
-863 AARQKAQ
+863 AAKQQAQ

-882 QAEDG
+882 EAEDG
-887 EGGIRSIKFD
+887 ERGIRSVKFD
-897 NGADFIQELV
+897 SGANFIKELV
-907 DGFRKGREVI
+907 DGFRKGR
-917 DITDTSA
+917 DAFDTNAKGFDEGA
-924 ESFYSTRRALQ
+924 EAIYGTRRGLE

-950 TSLRGLEQYKNRRLN
+950 TSLRGLDQYKNRQLN
-965 LPEGGGNFE
+965 LPEGGGAFA
-974 VRGSAEELEKQ
+974 VTGSAEELEKQ

-1000 GGDYENFSEAFKAD
+1000 GGDYENFSAVFKAD
-1014 SRVGIADK
+1014 SK
-1022 KANDNLIELHERQI
+1022 LDNI
-1036 SSGFSDE
+1036 STTGGGMSAVPE
-1043 PNIDLQTVAEQN
+1043 AQTIAEQN

-1061 TERESELLK
+1061 TQRRDDLLK
-1070 KTADAD
+1070 ETADAD
-1076 PEFSAELVEQ
+1076 PEFSEELVEQ
-1086 ISSGMLRKEYD
+1086 ISSGTARKEYD

-1110 IQGDLANLFDGH
+1110 IQGDLANLFDGY
-1122 LMNHTLYQS
+1122 LMSHTVPT
-1131 HRGKPVTAEDLLEP
+1131 RRVTAEELLEP
-1145 DTDFAVPKFIMIPTA
+1145 DTDFGVPKFIMIPTA

-1166 RRPSVSFEEPGGF
+1166 RRPSVSFDEPGGF

-1212 AQTDAAIDNGYKSKD
+1212 SQTDAAIDNGYKSKD
-1227 VVLEITEETRRKY
+1227 VVLEITEDTRRKY

-1247 INNQVKQAEKGLL
+1247 INDRVEQVEKGLL
-1260 PRNADAV
+1260 NPNADPV
-1267 DSAEYL
+1267 DLAEDL
-1273 RTEAMRYFKES
+1273 RQGAMRYFKES
-1284 NTDSDTFVRYAKG
+1284 NTDSETFVRYAKG